1 MKIVIVGD
9 GRVGSTLAK
18 QLAKEDHDVVVI
30 DNDPEVLNELQETV
44 DVYVI
49 EGNGA
54 VLDVQ
59 RRADVG
65 NSDILIAATTND
77 ELNIVCCML
86 ARKLGC
92 KATIARTQNR
102 DYVRQMQYMS
112 KELGLSMI
120 VNPPLAAAREIFRI
134 IQFPSFLKRNS
145 VAKGRVEL
153 VELVISEDNILV
165 EKPLFE
171 LTKLFKMDVLV
182 CAVEREDEVYI
193 PKGDFVLKAGDK
205 ISVTAPRSN
214 LVKLIKKLN
223 IYTQKIKNVMIV
235 GGGQISINLADELL
249 KSGVSVKIIEK
260 DIEICKNISERLEDA
275 IIINAD
281 GTNHDLLLQE
291 GIKDADAFI
300 SLTDIDEENIFIS
313 MFATHLKVPKVITKM
328 NRNEY
333 SYLISD
339 KGVGSIICP
348 KQLTADEIIRYVR
361 AMENTE
367 DTVQTLISIIDDR
380 AEAIE
385 FVVGQNA
392 KNLNRAL
399 MDVKLKKDVLIAC
412 ISHLGQ
418 IVIPKGTDSFTEGDT
433 VVVVAKNEAEIKE
446 FNDIFM

>member
-9 GRVGSTLAK
+9 GRVGFTIAK
-18 QLAKEDHDVVVI
+18 QLCKEDHDIVVI
-30 DNDPEVLNELQETV
+30 DSNPEVLNEILETL

-86 ARKLGC
+86 AKKLGC
-92 KATIARTQNR
+92 KATIARTQNK

-120 VNPPLAAAREIFRI
+120 VSPPLAAAREMFRI

-153 VELVISEDNILV
+153 VELVISEENILV
-165 EKPLFE
+165 DKALMD
-171 LTKLFKMDVLV
+171 LTKLLKMDVLV
-182 CAVEREDEVYI
+182 CAVERDDEVFI

-223 IYTQKIKNVMIV
+223 IYTQKIKNVMMV
-235 GGGQISINLADELL
+235 GGGAIAVNLAEELI

-260 DIEICKNISERLEDA
+260 DIEICKQISEILEDA

-291 GIKDADAFI
+291 GIEKTDAFI
-300 SLTDIDEENIFIS
+300 SMTDIDEENIFIS
-313 MFATHLKVPKVITKM
+313 MFANHLKVPKVITKM

-333 SYLISD
+333 TYLISD
-339 KGVGSIICP
+339 KGVGSIVCP

-361 AMENTE
+361 AMENT
-367 DTVQTLISIIDDR
+367 DGTVQTLISIIDHR
-380 AEAIE
+380 AEVLE
-385 FVVGQNA
+385 FVVGHNA

-399 MDVKLKKDVLIAC
+399 MDIKLKKDVIIAC

-418 IVIPKGTDSFTEGDT
+418 FVIPKGTDSFAEGDT
-433 VVVVAKNEAEIKE
+433 VVVVAKNEAEIRE